1 MDDLDDPLGGRSQAL
16 VFEDPPLKRKLPQEK
31 SGEQEEDSS
40 SAATGCLES
49 KSKCPKL
56 ADPAPRGEVCQT
68 PDFPLS
74 LLQSR
79 VQCNGGP
86 GVGRRNGLIS
96 ELDPG
101 TRAVAEAAGAQRA
114 LWDLYKKQIMA
125 RATFPRPDGWSTRRW
140 FSEIMIERDVL
151 RFGCDDEHKGYLAE
165 REDLLFKE
173 RVEREEKK
181 KKKEKQGDGES
192 RFFR

>member
-1 MDDLDDPLGGRSQAL
+1 MDDLDDPLAL
-16 VFEDPPLKRKLPQEK
+16 AFEDPPFKRQLPQEK

-56 ADPAPRGEVCQT
+56 ADPAPRREVCQT

-79 VQCNGGP
+79 VRRNGGP
-86 GVGRRNGLIS
+86 GVGRRNESIS
-96 ELDPG
+96 ELHPG
-101 TRAVAEAAGAQRA
+101 IRGVAERA
-114 LWDLYKKQIMA
+114 LWDLYKEQIMA

-151 RFGCDDEHKGYLAE
+151 RFGSDDEHKGYLAE

>member
-79 VQCNGGP
+79 VRRNGGP
-86 GVGRRNGLIS
+86 GSHGQATSRDLIS
-96 ELDPG
+96 ELHPG
-101 TRAVAEAAGAQRA
+101 IRGVAERA
-114 LWDLYKKQIMA
+114 LWNSYKEQIMA

-151 RFGCDDEHKGYLAE
+151 RFGSDDEHKGYLAE